1 MGKSQIMNF
10 LLVCSLLFFSCQEN
24 DVPLNVNSQLL
35 FPNQVGNRW
44 VYNVYDS
51 TALTSYDV
59 TVTISSTTSI
69 KNKIVNIWTF
79 KYPNMIDT
87 NYVTVKSDTITFFAR
102 NKITV
107 VDTYVLPLTV
117 GNKWM
122 GDWIND
128 NYTVTQ
134 QSAVS
139 VDWRSFQGSFN
150 IKENA
155 RSPNFIRIKDEW
167 FAPFV
172 GTVKKSRFEYDLA
185 PPTNRVWYLKS
196 WNL

>member
-51 TALTSYDV
+51 GAVTSYDV
-59 TVTISSTTSI
+59 TVTISSTTTI
-69 KNKIVNIWTF
+69 KNKIVNIWIF
-79 KYPNMIDT
+79 KYPNKIDT
-87 NYVTVKSDTITFFAR
+87 NYVTVNSDTIIFFAR
-102 NKITV
+102 DKITV
-107 VDTYVLPLTV
+107 VDTYVLPLAV
-117 GNKWM
+117 GNKWV
-122 GDWIND
+122 GEWIND

-139 VDWRSFQGSFN
+139 VNGRSFQDSFN

-167 FAPFV
+167 FTPFI
-172 GTVKKSRFEYDLA
+172 GAVKRSRFEYDLA